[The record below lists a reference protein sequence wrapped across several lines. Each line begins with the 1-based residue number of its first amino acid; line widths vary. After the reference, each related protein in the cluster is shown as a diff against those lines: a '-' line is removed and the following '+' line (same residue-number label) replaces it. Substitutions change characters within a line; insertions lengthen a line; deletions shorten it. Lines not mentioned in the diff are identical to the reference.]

1 MRYFVSTPAW
11 HPSARPNARQKC
23 GSSKASFIP
32 ATQVESV
39 SLRVH
44 AEHSRCAPDSSVS
57 IPSEPLRWYPPST
70 AFFMASWIVIGGS
83 PSPGCQ
89 AFLTEH
95 LLCVLEP
102 LILPGFHHCVITKGL
117 GNRLSFGVENRGF
130 FSRS

>member
-1 MRYFVSTPAW
+1 MRHFGSTAAY
-11 HPSARPNARQKC
+11 HPSASPNARQKC
-23 GSSKASFIP
+23 GSSNASFTP

-44 AEHSRCAPDSSVS
+44 AEHSRCAPASSVS

-95 LLCVLEP
+95 LLCVLVP
-102 LILPGFHHCVITKGL
+102 LVVAGC
-117 GNRLSFGVENRGF
+117 
-130 FSRS
+130 